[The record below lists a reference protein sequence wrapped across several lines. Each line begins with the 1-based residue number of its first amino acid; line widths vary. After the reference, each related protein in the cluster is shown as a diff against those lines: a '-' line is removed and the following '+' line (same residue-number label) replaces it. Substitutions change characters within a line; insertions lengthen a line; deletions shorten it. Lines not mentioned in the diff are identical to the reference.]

1 MKIALGSDHAGYPLK
16 SEIIPLL
23 AELGHESL
31 DCGCGPEE
39 KVNYVLY
46 GEKAVRAMTEGPCE
60 RAILF
65 CGSGLGMAI
74 VANKFR
80 GVRATPCW
88 DEYSARMSRAH
99 NDSNCLT
106 LGARSTPGDKA
117 RTIIRI
123 WLETEFEGGRHKERL
138 DTLQELESRNCKP

>member
-16 SEIIPLL
+16 AEIIPFLT
-23 AELGHESL
+23 ALGHQPVDL
-31 DCGCGPEE
+31 GCGPEE
-39 KVNYVLY
+39 KANYVLY
-46 GEKAVRAMTEGPCE
+46 GEKAVQAMLTGSCE

-80 GVRATPCW
+80 GVRATPCG
-88 DEYSARMSRAH
+88 DDYTARMSRAH

-106 LGARSTPGDKA
+106 LGARSTPADQA
-117 RTIIRI
+117 RSIVRI
-123 WLETEFEGGRHKERL
+123 WLETEFEGGRHQERL
-138 DTLQELESRNCKP
+138 ETLRELENRNFKL